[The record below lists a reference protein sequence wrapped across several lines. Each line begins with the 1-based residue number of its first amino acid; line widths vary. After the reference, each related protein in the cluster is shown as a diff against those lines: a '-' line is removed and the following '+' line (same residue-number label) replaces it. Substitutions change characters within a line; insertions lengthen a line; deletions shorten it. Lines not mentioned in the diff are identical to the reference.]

1 MIKTQIEHA
10 LEERGIKLQCSKKSS
25 SFQCR
30 NSEQKVLDAT
40 EVVYDHEK
48 KFVVV
53 KFSKKHDRN
62 RHAEKILNEIKIPEE
77 NELNLHLRVKQ
88 MALEFFTSH
97 NY

>member
-1 MIKTQIEHA
+1 MNA
-10 LEERGIKLQCSKKSS
+10 LEERGITLQCSKKKS

-30 NSEQKVLDAT
+30 NTEQKVLDAT
-40 EVVYDHEK
+40 EVDYNNK

-62 RHAEKILNEIKIPEE
+62 RHADKILNEIKIPEE

-88 MALEFFTSH
+88 MALEFFTDQKF
-97 NY
+97 